1 MSELETRVTILEAEM
16 RTLKSLLPLSH
27 SNSLP
32 WWEKI
37 SGTFEDSDAFEKAME
52 LGNQYRKSNYP
63 NSMEEE

>member
-1 MSELETRVTILEAEM
+1 MSKLETRVAVLEAEM

-37 SGTFEDSDAFEKAME
+37 EGTFEDSDAFEKAME